1 MLNWFLK
8 RVRHTRHAGL
18 ALRIYLWWG
27 LFLRGALLFALL
39 TLLIA
44 QGNFLA
50 KWLLTLQLPFVPRAD
65 VEELTVISY
74 ASLFLALSVG
84 SAARWELLR
93 RLDETEPI
101 LTEDPSSESSSSPD
115 QEPEPVQ

>member
-8 RVRHTRHAGL
+8 RVHRTRHAGPV
-18 ALRIYLWWG
+18 LRTYLWWG

-39 TLLIA
+39 TLLIV

-50 KWLLTLQLPFVPRAD
+50 KWLLTLRLPFVPQAD

-74 ASLFLALSVG
+74 ASLFLVLSVG

-93 RLDETEPI
+93 RLDKAEPI
-101 LTEDPSSESSSSPD
+101 SSEESLESSASPD
-115 QEPEPVQ
+115 QEPEPMR